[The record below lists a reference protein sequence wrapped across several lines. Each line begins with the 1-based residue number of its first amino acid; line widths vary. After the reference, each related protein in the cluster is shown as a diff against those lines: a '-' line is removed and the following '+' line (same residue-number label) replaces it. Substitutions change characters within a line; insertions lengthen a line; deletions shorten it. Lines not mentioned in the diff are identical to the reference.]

1 MTKYKLIEKSGGQW
15 TIKDIDSNEEIV
27 IDYNYLAYYKL
38 WTIKRILFDIAWHS
52 EELISYIKFLISLY
66 GAYHTNPNNI
76 SRERIEYAF
85 TFTSPWHTT

>member
-38 WTIKRILFDIAWHS
+38 
-52 EELISYIKFLISLY
+52 
-66 GAYHTNPNNI
+66 
-76 SRERIEYAF
+76 
-85 TFTSPWHTT
+85 